1 MCCTP
6 LPAMREFSA
15 HPFCLR
21 TTSGMPANDHFELLL
36 GLSTTVA
43 TATIYRFT
51 SICSVIS
58 SAFFMWR
65 ASVVHNGRALILF
78 G

>member
-1 MCCTP
+1 M
-6 LPAMREFSA
+6 
-15 HPFCLR
+15 
-21 TTSGMPANDHFELLL
+21 

-78 G
+78 GGYLQRCHHPE